1 MINKKRIGKYLKELR
16 LKKIRKKDGKSFSQE
31 DLVLEF
37 SDKGIDISVNAIA
50 EWERGSTLPSPDNLE
65 MLSEIYNRTIDEIL
79 DGEDSNDI
87 DYSEIYFL
95 ADEHWGMKY
104 DQKANL
110 YLIRNEQIKLI
121 TSRFKEMLLIRIDRV
136 FSSNE
141 ENEFRFLFNNFYH
154 ASTYV
159 DEYTTIDVNDQ
170 YIRVKDALNGLLT
183 EIRNM
188 NPEEKYWEIQKLFVE
203 NKELWFGFRLD
214 VLDLNNEPILQERFN
229 DIEDWQKD
237 MLLAMFQ
244 NIEPYDEN
252 PSAFGSRYY
261 KNFEEKNGEYNHEMK
276 VKSEMKEL
284 ITHGASI
291 NKYF

>member
-1 MINKKRIGKYLKELR
+1 
-16 LKKIRKKDGKSFSQE
+16 
-31 DLVLEF
+31 
-37 SDKGIDISVNAIA
+37 
-50 EWERGSTLPSPDNLE
+50 
-65 MLSEIYNRTIDEIL
+65 
-79 DGEDSNDI
+79 
-87 DYSEIYFL
+87 
-95 ADEHWGMKY
+95 MKY

-188 NPEEKYWEIQKLFVE
+188 NPEEKYWEIQNYLWKIKSYGLDFV
-203 NKELWFGFRLD
+203 L
-214 VLDLNNEPILQERFN
+214 
-229 DIEDWQKD
+229 
-237 MLLAMFQ
+237 MF
-244 NIEPYDEN
+244 
-252 PSAFGSRYY
+252 
-261 KNFEEKNGEYNHEMK
+261 
-276 VKSEMKEL
+276 L
-284 ITHGASI
+284 I
-291 NKYF
+291 